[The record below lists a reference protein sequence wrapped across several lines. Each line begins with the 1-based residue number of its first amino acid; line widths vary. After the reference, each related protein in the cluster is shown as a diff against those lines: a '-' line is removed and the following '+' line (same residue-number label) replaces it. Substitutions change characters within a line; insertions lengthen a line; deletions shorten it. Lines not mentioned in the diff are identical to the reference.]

1 MPSPKKSAE
10 NKRPPRKAA
19 EPKAEVRMVA
29 PLQPI
34 VAVVGRPN
42 VGKSAL
48 FNRLIGENRSIVEDM
63 PGVTRDRIYADCDW
77 GGRDFL
83 MVDTGGIIPDT
94 EEGHTLESS
103 ILEQARVAV
112 EESSVI
118 VFVVDALAG
127 IHALDTGIAEMLRR
141 SGRPVILA
149 VNKVD
154 NLQREND
161 IYEFHALALGDPLP
175 LSALHGIGT
184 GELLDEIV
192 KHLPAAP
199 PSEEGEAV
207 KLALVGR
214 PNVGK
219 SSLVNALLG
228 EQRVIVD
235 STPGTTRD
243 AIDTALTWKDRE
255 FVLIDTAGMRRP
267 SRVDEKVEFYSG
279 VRSLRAIRR
288 CDVCCLVIDATEGLQ
303 QQDKRIAG
311 HAQEAKRAVMV
322 IVNKWDL
329 IRQQNPGRESEM
341 RKELGKRLAEEL
353 NFMSW
358 APVIFVSARTGEGLD
373 EIFELATEVMGE
385 FTRRL
390 DTSSLNKVVQEAF
403 MMRPPP
409 TFKGQQLKVFYVHQ
423 KDVKPPAIVLRCN
436 STKLLHFSY
445 RRYLENHIR
454 RAFGLMGTP
463 VELIL
468 KT

>member
-1 MPSPKKSAE
+1 MPKKTPAR
-10 NKRPPRKAA
+10 KPARPKVEA
-19 EPKAEVRMVA
+19 KIVA

-83 MVDTGGIIPDT
+83 LVDTGGIIPDT
-94 EEGHTLESS
+94 DEGRVLENA
-103 ILEQARVAV
+103 ILDQARVAV
-112 EESSVI
+112 DESSVV
-118 VFVVDALAG
+118 VFVVDGRSG
-127 IHALDTGIAEMLRR
+127 IHALDEGIAEMLRR
-141 SGRPVILA
+141 SGRPVLLA
-149 VNKVD
+149 VNKID
-154 NLQREND
+154 NLNREND

-175 LSALHGIGT
+175 LSALHGMGT

-199 PSEEGEAV
+199 EIEEGEAV

-243 AIDTALTWKDRE
+243 AIDTTLRWNDRD

-279 VRSLRAIRR
+279 VRSLKAIRR

-311 HAQEAKRAVMV
+311 HAQEAKRAIVV
-322 IVNKWDL
+322 VVNKWDL
-329 IRQQNPGRESEM
+329 IRKQNPGRDQEM

-358 APVIFVSARTGEGLD
+358 APIVFVSAKSGEGLD
-373 EIFELATEVMGE
+373 EIFELVSEVMAE

-390 DTSSLNKVVQEAF
+390 DTSALNKVVQEAI

-409 TFKGQQLKVFYVHQ
+409 TFKGQQLKVFYAHQ
-423 KDVKPPAIVLRCN
+423 KDVKPPTFVLRCN

-454 RAFGLMGTP
+454 RAFGLVGTP
-463 VELIL
+463 IELVL
-468 KT
+468 KA

>member
-1 MPSPKKSAE
+1 
-10 NKRPPRKAA
+10 
-19 EPKAEVRMVA
+19 
-29 PLQPI
+29 LLPI

-48 FNRLIGENRSIVEDM
+48 FNRLIGENKSIVEDQ
-63 PGVTRDRIYADCDW
+63 PGVTRDRIYAECDW

-83 MVDTGGIIPDT
+83 MVDTGGIIPET
-94 EEGHTLESS
+94 AEGPTLEAS

-112 EESSVI
+112 EESSVV
-118 VFVVDALAG
+118 VFVLDAMAG
-127 IHALDTGIAEMLRR
+127 IHALDQGIAEMLRR
-141 SGRPVILA
+141 SGRPVLIA
-149 VNKVD
+149 ANKVD
-154 NLQREND
+154 NVQRENEV
-161 IYEFHALALGDPLP
+161 YEFHALALGEPWP
-175 LSALHGIGT
+175 VSALHGLGT

-192 KHLPAAP
+192 KRLPP
-199 PSEEGEAV
+199 PVEIEENPDI

-228 EQRVIVD
+228 EERVIVD
-235 STPGTTRD
+235 SAPGTTRD
-243 AIDTALTWKDRE
+243 AVDTPLTWRGE
-255 FVLIDTAGMRRP
+255 HFTLIDTAGMRRP
-267 SRVDEKVEFYSG
+267 ARVDEKVEYYSG

-288 CDVCCLVIDATEGLQ
+288 CDIVCLVVDATEGLQ

-311 HAQEAKRAVMV
+311 HAQEAKRAIMV

-329 IRQQNPGRESEM
+329 VRAQNPGREAQME
-341 RKELGKRLAEEL
+341 KEIGKRLAQEL

-358 APVIFVSARTGEGLD
+358 APVIFVSAKTGEGLD
-373 EIFELATEVMGE
+373 QIFELAKEVMGE
-385 FTRRL
+385 FTRRV
-390 DTSSLNKVVQEAF
+390 DTSTLNKVVQEAT

-423 KDVKPPAIVLRCN
+423 KDVKPPAFVFRVN
-436 STKLLHFSY
+436 SPKLLHFSY

-463 VELIL
+463 IELIL
-468 KT
+468 KQ

>member
-1 MPSPKKSAE
+1 MHP
-10 NKRPPRKAA
+10 
-19 EPKAEVRMVA
+19 V
-29 PLQPI
+29 

-42 VGKSAL
+42 VGKSAM

-83 MVDTGGIIPDT
+83 LVDTGGIIPET
-94 EEGHTLESS
+94 AEGKSLESS

-112 EESSVI
+112 DEASV
-118 VFVVDALAG
+118 VVLVVDAIHGL
-127 IHALDTGIAEMLRR
+127 HALDLGIAEMLRR
-141 SGRPVILA
+141 SGRPVLLA

-154 NLQREND
+154 NLQRENE
-161 IYEFHALALGDPLP
+161 IHEFHQLALGTPLP

-192 KHLPAAP
+192 RLLPPAP
-199 PSEEGEAV
+199 NVEEQEQV
-207 KLALVGR
+207 RLALVGR

-228 EQRVIVD
+228 EERVIVD

-243 AIDTALTWKDRE
+243 AIDTALTWNERA

-267 SRVDEKVEFYSG
+267 SRVDEKVEYYSG

-288 CDVCCLVIDATEGLQ
+288 CDICCLVIDATEGLQ

-311 HAQEAKRAVMV
+311 HAQEARRAIMV
-322 IVNKWDL
+322 VVNKWDL
-329 IRQQNPGRESEM
+329 VRARNPGREQEM

-358 APVIFVSARTGEGLD
+358 APVVFVSAKTGEGLHD
-373 EIFELATEVMGE
+373 IFSLASEVMGE

-390 DTSSLNKVVQEAF
+390 DTSTLNRVVQEAL

-423 KDVKPPAIVLRCN
+423 KDAQPPSFVLRVN
-436 STKLLHFSY
+436 NTKLLHFSY

-463 VELIL
+463 IELIL

>member
-1 MPSPKKSAE
+1 MPARKPPQKKTATPIE
-10 NKRPPRKAA
+10 TKI
-19 EPKAEVRMVA
+19 VA

-48 FNRLIGENRSIVEDM
+48 FNRLIGENRSIVEDQ
-63 PGVTRDRIYADCDW
+63 PGVTRDRIYAECDW
-77 GGRDFL
+77 NGRDFL
-83 MVDTGGIIPDT
+83 LVDTGGIIPDT
-94 EEGHTLESS
+94 AEGRTLEAA

-118 VFVVDALAG
+118 VFVVDAIAG
-127 IHALDTGIAEMLRR
+127 IHALDAGIAEMLRR
-141 SGRPVILA
+141 SGRTVLLA

-154 NLQREND
+154 NLKREAE
-161 IYEFHALALGDPLP
+161 IYEFHALALGDPLAV
-175 LSALHGIGT
+175 SAVHGVGT

-192 KHLPAAP
+192 KHLPPAP
-199 PSEEGEAV
+199 APEEGEGI

-243 AIDTALTWKDRE
+243 AIDTAITWNDHA

-267 SRVDEKVEFYSG
+267 SRVDEKVEYYSG

-288 CDVCCLVIDATEGLQ
+288 CDVCVLVIDATEGLQ

-311 HAQEAKRAVMV
+311 HAQEAKRAIMV
-322 IVNKWDL
+322 VVNKWDL
-329 IRQQNPGRESEM
+329 VRAQNPGRDAEM
-341 RKELGKRLAEEL
+341 RKELGQRLAEEL

-358 APVIFVSARTGEGLD
+358 APIIFVSAKSGEGLAD
-373 EIFELATEVMGE
+373 ILELAGEVYGE

-390 DTSSLNKVVQEAF
+390 DTSSLNKLVQEAL

-409 TFKGQQLKVFYVHQ
+409 SFKGQQLKVFYAHQ
-423 KDVKPPAIVLRCN
+423 RDVKPPTLVLRVN

-463 VELIL
+463 VELVL